1 MGDAAMTE
9 EELQQETLDQLP
21 EELRAMLEKG
31 AVRTLDDVTD
41 VTAQFTLLVA
51 EQKMPTRLSK
61 EVRLW
66 TELMFSAVSAKHA
79 TPQNEVNVIGQLIQ
93 QAVVGDVAPKQI
105 DEVIDLEAVAMPKVK
120 IANG

>member
-1 MGDAAMTE
+1 MSS
-9 EELQQETLDQLP
+9 ELQQETLDQLP